1 MLHISSSSLR
11 CIMKSNPK
19 SDLGD
24 FEELI
29 KECANPMEPTYW
41 LSMFIGALVL
51 YALTDDEGSVMN
63 EILEGLVVVAILN
76 WFVLIVFTFI
86 EYILKPHIC
95 RPSTRANLSSSVSST
110 DAFHFNPDTHINIHS
125 I

>member
-1 MLHISSSSLR
+1 M
-11 CIMKSNPK
+11 
-19 SDLGD
+19 GV
-24 FEELI
+24 FEGFHFFVFFTFSIE
-29 KECANPMEPTYW
+29 
-41 LSMFIGALVL
+41 ALVL